1 MAEKPFEP
9 YVPASKIIPEFT
21 AQALILGVALS
32 FIMCAANVYIGLYA
46 GMTVS
51 AAIPASVIS
60 MGVLRG
66 ILKRGTILE
75 NNVVHTIASSGESL
89 AAGIIFTV
97 PALVLSGV
105 WTTFNYW
112 ETTLIAI
119 AGGVLGVMMMIPLRR
134 ALIVEEKELR
144 YPEGVACAEVL
155 KAGDV
160 GGAQLGVIFGALG
173 IGALFKAFVKLTGLV
188 AETAEGAFRAGRSAV
203 YGGVEISAALLGVG
217 YIVGLDI
224 ALLVFLGGAIA
235 WAVAIPVLVVTEGG
249 VPANGQALGYV
260 WDIWDNQIR
269 YLGIG
274 AMVVGGIWSII
285 KVRNGILKGLNS
297 AFAGLKKATG
307 VDDRL
312 RTDQDIRGNQLVSL
326 AGVVI
331 VLTFIVYL
339 IMLNQAGVSTGKT
352 VGTAVL
358 STVLMF
364 ITAFFFVA
372 VASYIAGLVG
382 SSNNPVSGMTICTV
396 LLTAAVMLVLGYS
409 GNAGILATL
418 GVAGVVCCAA
428 CTAGD
433 ISQDLK
439 IGYLLGATPRRQQ
452 WAEVVGTV
460 LPAFIIAPTM
470 AMLAKAYGIGKPL
483 AEGEAFLKAPQAML
497 FSKLVTALF
506 DPSKHLPWTLVIIG
520 VVLGIVI
527 VLLDVYVFEKRGA
540 KFRLHIMPLAVGI
553 YLPWSTTVP
562 ILLGG
567 LAAWYVSRTARKRG
581 GEADAE
587 AANQKGILFAS
598 GLVAGEA
605 IIGIILAPI
614 VIAFAVPLLK
624 IHSAIGAVVL
634 LAGLL
639 ALTIWIALRKK

>member
-1 MAEKPFEP
+1 MAEKTFEP
-9 YVPASKIIPEFT
+9 YVPASKSIPEFT
-21 AQALILGVALS
+21 AQALMLGILLS

-75 NNVVHTIASSGESL
+75 NNIVHTIASSGESL

-105 WTTFNYW
+105 WDTFNYW

-134 ALIVEEKELR
+134 ALIIEEKDLR

-160 GGAQLGVIFGALG
+160 GGANLGVIFGALG
-173 IGALFKAFVKLTGLV
+173 IGAAFKVFVKLTGLV
-188 AETAEGAFRAGRSAV
+188 AETAEGAFRVGRSAV
-203 YGGVEISAALLGVG
+203 YGGVEVSAALLGVG
-217 YIVGLDI
+217 YIIGLDI

-235 WAVAIPVLVVTEGG
+235 WAVSIPILVYTSGG
-249 VPANGQALGYV
+249 VQGSTLSYV
-260 WDIWDNQIR
+260 WEIWDGQIR

-285 KVRNGILKGLNS
+285 KVRNGIKKGLQS
-297 AFAGLKKATG
+297 AFAGFKKATG
-307 VDDRL
+307 VETLL
-312 RTDQDIRGNQLVSL
+312 RTDQDIRGRQLLSL
-326 AGVVI
+326 AAVVI
-331 VLTFIVYL
+331 VLTFIVYW
-339 IMLNQAGVSTGKT
+339 IMISQSGVSTKMAL
-352 VGTAVL
+352 GTSLL

-396 LLTAAVMLVLGYS
+396 LLTAAVMLMLGYT

-452 WAEVVGTV
+452 WAEVIGTV

-470 AMLAKAYGIGKPL
+470 ALLAKAYGIGQPL
-483 AEGEAFLKAPQAML
+483 VEGQAFLKAPQAML
-497 FSKLVTALF
+497 FSKLVSALF
-506 DPSKHLPWTLVIIG
+506 DPTKHLPWTLVIIG
-520 VVLGIVI
+520 AVLGVVV
-527 VLLDVYVFEKRGA
+527 VLLDVYVFEKRKM

-562 ILLGG
+562 IMLGG
-567 LAAWYVSRTARKRG
+567 LAAWFVGRRARQSG
-581 GEADAE
+581 GIE
-587 AANQKGILFAS
+587 AAVAANRKGILFAS

-614 VIAFAVPLLK
+614 VIAFAVPWLA
-624 IHSAIGAVVL
+624 IHSALGAVAA
-634 LAGLL
+634 LAALV
-639 ALTIWIALRKK
+639 ALTVYVALKKDK

>member
-9 YVPASKIIPEFT
+9 YVPASKSIPELT
-21 AQALILGVALS
+21 AQALILGILLS

-66 ILKRGTILE
+66 LLKRGTILE
-75 NNVVHTIASSGESL
+75 NNIVHTIASSGESL

-105 WTTFNYW
+105 WETFNYW

-134 ALIVEEKELR
+134 ALIIEEKELR

-160 GGAQLGVIFGALG
+160 GGAHLGVIFGALG
-173 IGALFKAFVKLTGLV
+173 VGALFKAFVKLTGLV
-188 AETAEGAFRAGRSAV
+188 AETAEGAFRAGRTAL
-203 YGGVEISAALLGVG
+203 YGGVEVSAALLGVG
-217 YIVGLDI
+217 YIIGLDI
-224 ALLVFLGGAIA
+224 SLLVFLGGAIA
-235 WAVAIPVLVVTEGG
+235 WAVAIPVLVYTGGG
-249 VPANGQALGYV
+249 VQGSALDTV
-260 WDIWDNQIR
+260 WDIWNNQIR

-285 KVRNGILKGLNS
+285 KVRNGIKKGLQS
-297 AFAGLKKATG
+297 AFAGFKKTAG
-307 VDDRL
+307 IENML
-312 RTDQDIRGNQLVSL
+312 RTDQDIRGRQLLSL
-326 AGVVI
+326 AGVV
-331 VLTFIVYL
+331 VALTFIVYWL
-339 IMLNQAGVSTGKT
+339 MLSQSGVSTNMAL
-352 VGTAVL
+352 GTSLL

-396 LLTAAVMLVLGYS
+396 LITAAVMLLLGYT

-439 IGYLLGATPRRQQ
+439 IGYLLGGTPRRQQ

-483 AEGEAFLKAPQAML
+483 VEGQAFLKAPQAML
-497 FSKLVTALF
+497 FSKLVSALF
-506 DPSKHLPWTLVIIG
+506 DPSKHLPWTLVIVGAALG
-520 VVLGIVI
+520 VVI
-527 VLLDVYVFEKRGA
+527 VLLDVFVFEKRGGS
-540 KFRLHIMPLAVGI
+540 FRLHIMPLAVGI

-567 LAAWYVSRTARKRG
+567 LASWYVVRKARRAG
-581 GEADAE
+581 GDKAADD
-587 AANQKGILFAS
+587 ANQKGILFAS

-614 VIAFAVPLLK
+614 VIAFSVPLLK
-624 IHSAIGAVVL
+624 IHSALGAVAA
-634 LAGLL
+634 LAGLIV
-639 ALTIWIALRKK
+639 LTVAIALRKNK